1 MKKKHG
7 MGFVTAAMIAIF
19 VIIIANAWTIK
30 TIENSASGKAI
41 EESSQAQIIS
51 AQRISSILGSEI
63 KNLENILE
71 TISNFN
77 DVKSGDASACNKK
90 LYEVSKIYES
100 KISGLSELD
109 KSGVIFCAA
118 DRTLIGLDL
127 SGRESVKKILSDAQH
142 KPVAARPRISLEG
155 DKWSIAVHVPAYD
168 LSGNF
173 SGTVR
178 GEILLDELTSEYLGN
193 ITSVRNSRAIIIDES
208 GDIIYYHQSPDAVGR
223 SWLSEGIQATIGKN
237 SRVNEIVNETL
248 SGKSG
253 TIETSLFGEDSI
265 ISYAPSEVLPE
276 RNWAVLLAASKKN
289 IAEESYGGATA
300 FVPLYT
306 VSTISI
312 LFVAGIVLFVLNIIA
327 KYIVGDLR
335 KRIISGR

>member
-1 MKKKHG
+1 MKKHS

-41 EESSQAQIIS
+41 EESSQSQIIS

-90 LYEVSKIYES
+90 LYEVSKIYGN
-100 KISGLSELD
+100 KISGLSRLD
-109 KSGVIFCAA
+109 KSGIIFCASDSA
-118 DRTLIGLDL
+118 LIGLDL

-142 KPVAARPRISLEG
+142 KPVVARPRISLEG
-155 DKWSIAVHVPAYD
+155 SKWSIAAHVPVYD
-168 LSGNF
+168 LSENF
-173 SGTVR
+173 SGTMR
-178 GEILLDELTSEYLGN
+178 GEILLDELTTEYLGN
-193 ITSVRNSRAIIIDES
+193 ITSIRKSRAIIIDES

-223 SWLSEGIQATIGKN
+223 SWWSEGIQATIGKN
-237 SRVNEIVNETL
+237 SRVNEIVNETF

-253 TIETSLFGEDSI
+253 TIETNLFGEDSI

-276 RNWAVLLAASKKN
+276 KNWAVLLAASKKN
-289 IAEESYGGATA
+289 IAEESYGGSTA

-306 VSTISI
+306 ASTISI

-335 KRIISGR
+335 RKIISGR

>member
-1 MKKKHG
+1 MKKKSN
-7 MGFVTAAMIAIF
+7 MNFVTASMIAIF

-30 TIENSASGKAI
+30 TIENSASGRAI
-41 EESSQAQIIS
+41 KEGSQSQIIS

-63 KNLENILE
+63 KNLKNILE

-77 DVKSGDASACNKK
+77 DVKSGDSFACNKK
-90 LYEVSKIYES
+90 MHDVSEIYEN
-100 KISGLSELD
+100 KISGLSRLD
-109 KSGVIFCAA
+109 KSGVIFCAS
-118 DRTLIGLDL
+118 DSTLIGLDL
-127 SGRESVKKILSDAQH
+127 SRRESVKNILSDPQH
-142 KPVAARPRISLEG
+142 KPVAARPRISLEN
-155 DKWSIAVHVPAYD
+155 DTWSIAVHAPVYD
-168 LSGNF
+168 LSGGF

-193 ITSVRNSRAIIIDES
+193 ITSTRNSRAIIIDES
-208 GDIIYYHQSPDAVGR
+208 GDIIYYHKSPDAVGR
-223 SWLSEGIQATIGKN
+223 NWWSEGIQATIGKN
-237 SRVNEIVNETL
+237 SRVNEIVNETF

-253 TIETSLFGEDSI
+253 AIETSIFGEDSV
-265 ISYAPSEVLPE
+265 ISYAPAEVLPE
-276 RNWAVLLAASKKN
+276 KNWVVLLTASKKN

-312 LFVAGIVLFVLNIIA
+312 LLVAGIVLFVLNVIA

-335 KRIISGR
+335 RKIISGR